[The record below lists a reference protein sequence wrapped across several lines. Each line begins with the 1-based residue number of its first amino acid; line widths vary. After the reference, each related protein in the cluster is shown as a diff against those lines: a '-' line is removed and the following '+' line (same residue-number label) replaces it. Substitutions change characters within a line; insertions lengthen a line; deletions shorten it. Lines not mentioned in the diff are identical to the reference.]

1 MAGSSM
7 TFTYD
12 NGQDGRGL
20 PGRIRKVTASWTSD
34 DATGSVSGTTEK
46 LVGRIVKAVNVPGT
60 AGVQPTNLYDI
71 ALTDENSVNLL
82 SGCLP
87 TLADISNASNTERYF
102 FAKNTDAAPLSTS
115 TSPLVCDKVTIA
127 VTNAGNAKQGAIT
140 LYIESL

>member
-12 NGQDGRGL
+12 DGQDGRGL
-20 PGRIRKVTASWTSD
+20 PTNVRKVTASWVSD
-34 DATGSVSGTTEK
+34 DATGAVSGTTRK
-46 LVGRIVKAVNVPGT
+46 MVGRIIKAVNIPGT

-115 TSPLVCDKVTIA
+115 SAPLVCDKITIA
-127 VTNAGNAKQGAIT
+127 VTNAGNAKQGSII
-140 LYIESL
+140 LYIERT